1 MNSCPRRV
9 VMIGVSVTALIAVPK
24 VSYAV
29 FVDYEKPNFC
39 ELLSLLYVAAVII
52 NYQLSGAVVAT

>member
-1 MNSCPRRV
+1 
-9 VMIGVSVTALIAVPK
+9 MIGVSVTALIAVPK